1 MEFIVGLIKS
11 NRESNTN
18 KFYIITTEENK
29 ITIKWGRIG
38 TVGRYKTFDQE
49 TKESAM
55 KFAVKKKREK
65 LKKGYSE
72 YPVDKILQLS
82 KDEFIESF

>member
-29 ITIKWGRIG
+29 VTIKWGRIG
-38 TVGRYKTFDQE
+38 TVGRYKTFDQ
-49 TKESAM
+49 
-55 KFAVKKKREK
+55 
-65 LKKGYSE
+65 
-72 YPVDKILQLS
+72 
-82 KDEFIESF
+82 

>member
-1 MEFIVGLIKS
+1 
-11 NRESNTN
+11 
-18 KFYIITTEENK
+18 
-29 ITIKWGRIG
+29 
-38 TVGRYKTFDQE
+38 
-49 TKESAM
+49 M
-55 KFAVKKKREK
+55 KFAVKKKSEK